1 MILLIFYISLALG
14 VSFLC
19 SIMEAVL
26 LSITPSFIAKMEK
39 KNGRTGR
46 KLRKFKDN
54 IDNPLAAILS
64 LNTIAHTVGA
74 AGAGAQAAIVFGSNY
89 VGVISAVL
97 TFLILVISEIIPKTL
112 GAVHWRSLAPI
123 VARIMTPTIL
133 FMWPLVK
140 LSESIT
146 KIITHGKKKLL
157 IHRDEFIALTEL
169 SDKEGVFYKEE
180 SRILKNLFRLRQVL
194 TRDIM
199 TPRTVVHAFD
209 ETMSVQESLVAD
221 PNFHFSRIPVYGKEK
236 HDITG
241 FVLKSDILM
250 SAVKNKNNIPLTNLK
265 RSIHVVIESLPLRN
279 LFEQFMDQHAHIA
292 LVVDEYG
299 ITVGIVTMEDLIE
312 TILGLE
318 IVDEADNVHDMRELA
333 RRQWFKRA
341 KGLGIIPQDTDL
353 ETWRMDEIPSRE
365 Q

>member
-1 MILLIFYISLALG
+1 MTLLIFYISLALG

-26 LSITPSFIAKMEK
+26 LSVTPSFIAQTEK
-39 KNGRTGR
+39 EGGSTGR
-46 KLRKFKDN
+46 NLRKFKDN
-54 IDNPLAAILS
+54 VDKPLAAILS

-74 AGAGAQAAIVFGSNY
+74 AGAGAQAAFLFGSNY

-97 TFLILVISEIIPKTL
+97 TFLILVVSEIIPKTV
-112 GAVHWRSLAPI
+112 GAVYWRGLVPVI
-123 VARIMTPTIL
+123 VRILTPTIL

-140 LSESIT
+140 LSEGIT
-146 KIITHGKKKLL
+146 KLITHGRGKLL
-157 IHRDEFIALTEL
+157 IHRDEFIALAEL
-169 SDKEGVFYKEE
+169 SAKEGLFHEDE

-199 TPRTVVHAFD
+199 TPRTVVHAFP
-209 ETMSVQESLVAD
+209 ETMSVNEALVAD
-221 PNFHFSRIPVYGKEK
+221 PGFHFSRIPVYGKDK
-236 HDITG
+236 DDTTG

-250 SAVKNKNNIPLTNLK
+250 SAVKNKDNVPLSELK
-265 RSIHVVIESLPLRN
+265 RSIHIVIESLPLRD
-279 LFEQFMDQHAHIA
+279 LFEQFMDKHAHIA

-299 ITVGIVTMEDLIE
+299 SSVGIVTMEDLIE

-318 IVDEADNVHDMRELA
+318 IVDEADNVQDMRELA

-341 KGLGIIPQDTDL
+341 KNLGIISKDTDI
-353 ETWRMDEIPSRE
+353 ETWRMD
-365 Q
+365 